1 MTKVIP
7 SHRIATGQRQALN
20 SPGAAARLATV
31 GPVGHCPGAPGTA
44 GSLVGVIL
52 TAVIERLVHAPW
64 AYSLTMGVVIATIF
78 VVGVWAAGGAERF
91 YGEQDPGCVVI
102 DEVAGQMVVFIFQ
115 PVAGWLVLLAGFIL
129 FRVFDV
135 LKPFPARRAEHLP
148 GGWGIMCDDLAA
160 GAYGAA
166 ALFLVGFAIR

>member
-1 MTKVIP
+1 MMGTP
-7 SHRIATGQRQALN
+7 FHQAAAGQRPALS

-31 GPVGHCPGAPGTA
+31 GPVGHCPVAPGTA

-52 TAVIERLVHAPW
+52 TVIIQRLRFAPW
-64 AYSLTMGVVIATIF
+64 AYCLTMGVVIAVIF
-78 VVGVWAAGGAERF
+78 ALGVWAAGGAERF

-102 DEVAGQMVVFIFQ
+102 DEVAGQMVVFVFRSG
-115 PVAGWLVLLAGFIL
+115 AGWLVLLVGFIL
-129 FRVFDV
+129 FRIFDV

-166 ALFLVGFAIR
+166 ALFVVGFAIR